1 MGADRL
7 SSWRRQENLG
17 EGRQWRRN
25 KWIGNERKR
34 LGVGGNRW
42 TFAAECA
49 VGSARA
55 ASGGAAVDR
64 EEGREGNGERER
76 GGKGMANERKTG
88 KRKQGHMWRTVG
100 RIDRN

>member
-1 MGADRL
+1 MWGVTAGR
-7 SSWRRQENLG
+7 SRRSAPSAALEPPP
-17 EGRQWRRN
+17 
-25 KWIGNERKR
+25 
-34 LGVGGNRW
+34 GG
-42 TFAAECA
+42 T
-49 VGSARA
+49 
-55 ASGGAAVDR
+55 AVDR